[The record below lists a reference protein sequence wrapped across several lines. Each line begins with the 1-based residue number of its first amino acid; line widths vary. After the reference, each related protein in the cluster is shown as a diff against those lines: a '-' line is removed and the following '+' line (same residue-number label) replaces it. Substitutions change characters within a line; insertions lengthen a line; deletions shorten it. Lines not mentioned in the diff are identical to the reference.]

1 MTIQEGEGVPSRATP
16 RAYDSPSYW
25 AARAQEAGTHCL
37 ERLPGPHA
45 ESATRCFRRRCSSSS
60 CQRRFASSPARPV
73 FALPRVQ
80 RGHAYPH
87 SVEALHTTILPI
99 DSATQPVKR
108 WRGHHNYL
116 SHVLP
121 QLFRLIPFEC
131 APSNGHPRCLQV
143 DAFTRP
149 REQNE
154 VIGAEVEHGEE
165 GHRGGSRG
173 SRLYGQRRC
182 GVSRPTPRSGLS
194 SQRGACLMLGH
205 YSAAGGF
212 GLLLLLRRLSPP
224 SRKISEFST
233 NRSAITVPPSMPTD
247 LHYSERRK

>member
-1 MTIQEGEGVPSRATP
+1 MTDASLCSMTIQEGEGVPSRATP

-99 DSATQPVKR
+99 DSATQPKIFGQGVR
-108 WRGHHNYL
+108 QFP
-116 SHVLP
+116 VL
-121 QLFRLIPFEC
+121 Q
-131 APSNGHPRCLQV
+131 S
-143 DAFTRP
+143 
-149 REQNE
+149 
-154 VIGAEVEHGEE
+154 
-165 GHRGGSRG
+165 GHRRNAEAVNAEWLLDLIAVSQGQSTPPEADELVPVYGG
-173 SRLYGQRRC
+173 
-182 GVSRPTPRSGLS
+182 TDHRS
-194 SQRGACLMLGH
+194 
-205 YSAAGGF
+205 F
-212 GLLLLLRRLSPP
+212 
-224 SRKISEFST
+224 IS
-233 NRSAITVPPSMPTD
+233 TVPFSD
-247 LHYSERRK
+247 